1 MLTWAVLIALLI
13 GSSLVLFLPALAITA
28 PLVGHTTWK
37 VYKAL
42 VPPAQSGTVQG

>member
-13 GSSLVLFLPALAITA
+13 GASLVLFLPALAITA

-42 VPPAQSGTVQG
+42 VPPSQASTELG